1 MNKRVEN
8 LGNYVKFVFAEDS
21 INHLQMKKAIL
32 VPVALFLIIHSFGQL
47 LPASVTLPNGW
58 SLTPA
63 GNSFPLGDLPLNII
77 PDHKGH
83 YMAVTNNGQS
93 TQTIQLIKIEKQQV
107 IDEVV
112 VPKSWYGMAFSSDDK
127 KLYVAGG
134 HDNRILVY
142 NIENEKLRLVDSLLL
157 GKPWPN
163 RIGPAGI
170 AIDNKRNLL
179 YVVTRED
186 KKLYHINLAT
196 KKIVAAIWARR

>member
-1 MNKRVEN
+1 
-8 LGNYVKFVFAEDS
+8 
-21 INHLQMKKAIL
+21 
-32 VPVALFLIIHSFGQL
+32 
-47 LPASVTLPNGW
+47 
-58 SLTPA
+58 
-63 GNSFPLGDLPLNII
+63 
-77 PDHKGH
+77 
-83 YMAVTNNGQS
+83 MAVTNNGQS

-163 RIGPAGI
+163 RIGP
-170 AIDNKRNLL
+170 
-179 YVVTRED
+179 RE
-186 KKLYHINLAT
+186 
-196 KKIVAAIWARR
+196 